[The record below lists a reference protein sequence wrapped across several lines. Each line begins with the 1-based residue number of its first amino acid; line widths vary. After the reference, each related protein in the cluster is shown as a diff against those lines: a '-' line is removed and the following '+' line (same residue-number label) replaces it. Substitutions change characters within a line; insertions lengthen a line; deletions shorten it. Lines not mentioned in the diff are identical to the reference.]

1 MSYKK
6 ILLIQTAFIGDAIL
20 TSPLIR
26 ALRHHFPDAQIDL
39 VANPGTVSIFR
50 QNPSVDHVYPLIKKP
65 FIRKTLHFFTL
76 LWRLRREKYDCAL
89 SVQRHMTSSNLMFF
103 AGIPRRIGHK
113 RQKLLTDPIDHG
125 GLMHRT
131 EFYLSLM
138 KAFTTEKF
146 ARQTELFWP
155 EKEEKA
161 AHERI
166 APLREQQRFLLGIA
180 PGSVWYTKRWPKE
193 YFIELIDLLS
203 SANVQIVLIGG
214 PGEVILCDE
223 IEQEVRNKNVLNSA
237 GRYSITGSAAIIDKL
252 DLMLVND
259 SAPLHIANAV
269 QTDVVAIFGPTVKRY
284 GFYPFRKNDTM
295 LELDLPCR
303 PCRHNG
309 GPVCPEGHFK
319 CMLDLKPEV
328 VLQAIDRYRLK

>member
-1 MSYKK
+1 MPYKK

-26 ALRHHFPDAQIDL
+26 ALRHYFPDAQIDL
-39 VANPGTVSIFR
+39 VANPDTVSIFHH
-50 QNPSVDHVYPLIKKP
+50 NPYIDHVYPLIKKP
-65 FIRKTLHFFTL
+65 FISKIINFFKL
-76 LWRLRREKYDCAL
+76 LWKLRHEKYDCAL
-89 SVQRHMTSSNLMFF
+89 SAQRHMTSSNLMFF

-138 KAFTTEKF
+138 KAFTQEKF
-146 ARQTELFWP
+146 DRQTELFWL
-155 EKEEKA
+155 EKEENVAK
-161 AHERI
+161 EFI
-166 APLREQQRFLLGIA
+166 SSLREQQHFLLGIA

-193 YFIELIDLLS
+193 YFVELIDLLS
-203 SANVQIVLIGG
+203 TEHVHIVLIGG
-214 PGEVILCDE
+214 PGEVDLCNE
-223 IEQEVRNKNVLNSA
+223 IEKEVSNKKVLNSA
-237 GRYSITGSAAIIDKL
+237 GGHSITGSAAIINKL

-269 QTDVVAIFGPTVKRY
+269 QTDVVAIFGPTVRRY
-284 GFYPFRKNDTM
+284 GFYPFRDNDTM
-295 LELDLPCR
+295 LEIDLNCR

-319 CMLDLKPEV
+319 CML
-328 VLQAIDRYRLK
+328 